1 MREKPGINSERIC
14 ERFQPHPPQIAG
26 RPPRNV
32 SNTALPSIPACG
44 NVALVDFRSIWQN
57 PGMNPESH
65 EEFPVTLDEAVA
77 ATGLTAGEVF
87 RLAIETG
94 LRVMESARQN

>member
-1 MREKPGINSERIC
+1 
-14 ERFQPHPPQIAG
+14 
-26 RPPRNV
+26 
-32 SNTALPSIPACG
+32 
-44 NVALVDFRSIWQN
+44 
-57 PGMNPESH
+57 MNPESH

>member
-1 MREKPGINSERIC
+1 MEWIWNGFSTLISPAERS
-14 ERFQPHPPQIAG
+14 AT
-26 RPPRNV
+26 
-32 SNTALPSIPACG
+32 TAPECG

-65 EEFPVTLDEAVA
+65 EEFPVTLDEATKAKLDEAVA